1 MSTGT
6 SSQDPAQKLRSVW
19 WRIGHSAW
27 MLPSILCIG
36 ILTGASFL
44 YIGVRARRKAWWIPG
59 IVYLVVGVGCFIA
72 FGVSEEGSL
81 QQDLTLGGLLAI
93 WLGGITHAVIINR
106 EWLRWYAYYGSP
118 WYRQS
123 PVAGYPLA
131 PPGGYAAPPGYAPPG
146 GYAAPPGYAP
156 PGYPP
161 QLPPQASALQHG
173 APQYYSHGPVA
184 QPAPAQPAPAPSAP
198 GETLD
203 VNLATPEQF
212 ASLPGFDAAR
222 AQWTIA
228 ERNMRR
234 GFGSVEEFAAAAQ
247 LAPHE
252 FAQLRGMVV
261 CPPRQWPN
269 DQTPPTSGRVVDV

>member
-19 WRIGHSAW
+19 WRISHSAW

-59 IVYLVVGVGCFIA
+59 IVYLVVGLGCFVA
-72 FGVSEEGSL
+72 FGVAEDDSF
-81 QQDLTLGGLLAI
+81 QADLTIGGLIAI
-93 WLGGITHAVIINR
+93 WLGGITHAILINR

-118 WYRQS
+118 WYRQT
-123 PVAGYPLA
+123 PIAGYPFA
-131 PPGGYAAPPGYAPPG
+131 PPGGYAAPPGY
-146 GYAAPPGYAP
+146 
-156 PGYPP
+156 
-161 QLPPQASALQHG
+161 PPQASALQHG

-184 QPAPAQPAPAPSAP
+184 QPAPAQPAPAPAPSAP
-198 GETLD
+198 VGPLD

-234 GFGSVEEFAAAAQ
+234 AFGSVEEFAAAAQ

-261 CPPRQWPN
+261 CPPHQWPN